1 MSPNRVERCHPSA
14 RGGRRPRNFSSPPV
28 APASA
33 TVSDAEADGIAVVA
47 APAEAGLVRQGT
59 MLTVRVTVRNDTAQ
73 TLPAG
78 EVVLSVDPA
87 VATGRELSAW
97 FDEDA
102 PPALDRAVARD
113 TVRALEPGAVAVLD
127 LRVGAGELGVDDRSG
142 PRRALVELRADGA
155 VLGSDPTSVVWLSAA
170 EPLPVGRSAI
180 VLPLTTPGIEN
191 GAPLHGATRTAHGG
205 GRFPHENPR
214 RGGRA

>member
-1 MSPNRVERCHPSA
+1 MSVERGHRGSRATSPRIASSA
-14 RGGRRPRNFSSPPV
+14 VTLLLAVGVALGIFPLPPV

-87 VATGRELSAW
+87 VATGRARTRPAW
-97 FDEDA
+97 RYCDQLTPVRSLACVGAFSHS
-102 PPALDRAVARD
+102 PSMFALA
-113 TVRALEPGAVAVLD
+113 TPVRASWN
-127 LRVGAGELGVDDRSG
+127 R
-142 PRRALVELRADGA
+142 
-155 VLGSDPTSVVWLSAA
+155 
-170 EPLPVGRSAI
+170 
-180 VLPLTTPGIEN
+180 
-191 GAPLHGATRTAHGG
+191 
-205 GRFPHENPR
+205 
-214 RGGRA
+214 